1 MEIVEFCKMKA
12 MVRMRRSALGIAL
25 LLLLAIGLGLWLYP
39 NLNHFQTLPY
49 TTEKPLN
56 YLSKASAGPD
66 GSSIVIGDSR
76 QEIVRINSEGAI
88 EELIRQD
95 TGAGSRH
102 DFTDIAVADDGT
114 IYVLDTVLD
123 GYGLYVQEERIV
135 RYPKG
140 EPSGT
145 LLYTYKGSGTNKRVG
160 LIKGL
165 QVAGDSIY
173 FYINEDTNVK
183 LHRLSAAGGKPE
195 ETLAFKLPDDRYL
208 SEIVGYEPDHIYY
221 STKRG
226 AIFRVKADGA
236 SVLSYPLEGMER
248 TRKNFPEG
256 LLLGENGRLYFI
268 DRLVNAVTSMNA
280 IDSSDMVTIID
291 EPALMAAAPK
301 AESLDIMD
309 LTMDTTGRMD
319 LVLGDSIVKLDG
331 EKSSASVR
339 MKLSYDRS
347 SVVKGWLTWLAA
359 AALLVITL
367 FLVRLFYVQVLGRR
381 ISLFFKQV
389 FAIVPI
395 LIIAMIL
402 LSNFIYDSFSGK
414 MEEEMQRQLSLLARN
429 GQNIING
436 DQLNRLMS
444 PNDYMSKDY
453 QTIRSKM
460 NFLFESEDPANR
472 KGLYSTLYKY
482 ENGEIFI
489 MMDDDDGV
497 NMYKP
502 FPVNELN
509 RLVVENGEV
518 VTDRWEDATGKWLY
532 AIGPIYDSS
541 GKIVGVYETGR
552 DLNVLYQSNQTIYKS
567 VIRNI
572 VLISV
577 VLIILVLAVTYYLL
591 SSLRKLRKS
600 VMEMANGNWDVR
612 VNIRSQDEVGDLG
625 EQFNRMALHIRTYI
639 KDITSFSEASHRFVP
654 QQIFEY
660 LGKKGITD
668 IHLGDQVQQNMT
680 VMVANIRSFHQ
691 LSKQLSPK
699 QNFDFMNAFLKRFS
713 PFVRTEEGLISKY
726 LGAGFMALF
735 PARNEDALR
744 AAVSIRR
751 ELVSY
756 NESLK
761 ASGFAPV
768 DLGMAI
774 HKGPLMLGI
783 VGEEQRME
791 GNVISDDVNIT
802 ATLERMSDTMGAS
815 ILVTRT
821 FYDQLRAPERFRFRQ
836 LGRIRIEGKDEP
848 IELIDVYEGDSDTE
862 RNLKDRT
869 KTMFEK
875 GIVLCQEGRFFDAR
889 ETFIEVIK
897 INRFDKAAKLY
908 FYLCDEYY
916 QKGSTEGWNGTLA
929 V

>member
-1 MEIVEFCKMKA
+1 
-12 MVRMRRSALGIAL
+12 MRRSTLGIAL
-25 LLLLAIGLGLWLYP
+25 LLLMAIGLGFWIYP
-39 NLNHFQTLPY
+39 NASHFQTPPY
-49 TTEKPLN
+49 KTEKPLN
-56 YLSKASAGPD
+56 YLSKVAAGPE
-66 GSSIVIGDSR
+66 GSTVVIGDSR
-76 QEIVRINSEGAI
+76 QEIVRMSSEGSI
-88 EELIRQD
+88 EELIRQ
-95 TGAGSRH
+95 TAGNGSRH
-102 DFTDIAVADDGT
+102 DFTELAVSADGT
-114 IYVLDTVLD
+114 IYVLDTILD

-135 RYPKG
+135 SYAPG
-140 EPSGT
+140 DTFGT

-165 QVAGDSIY
+165 QVEGNNIY

-183 LHRLSAAGGKPE
+183 LYQLSASGGNPE
-195 ETLAFKLPDDRYL
+195 QTLAFTLPPDRYL
-208 SEIVGYEPDHIYY
+208 SEIVGYKPDQIYY

-226 AIFRVKADGA
+226 AIFKVKADG
-236 SVLSYPLEGMER
+236 SSEISYPLEGMDR

-256 LLLGENGRLYFI
+256 LLLDENGRIYFI

-280 IDSSDMVTIID
+280 ADSTDLTTVVD
-291 EPALMAAAPK
+291 EAALQAAAPA
-301 AESLDIMD
+301 AESLEIMD
-309 LTMDTTGRMD
+309 LTLDPAGR
-319 LVLGDSIVKLDG
+319 LELILGDSKVVINGSNNSAQVTTKLT
-331 EKSSASVR
+331 
-339 MKLSYDRS
+339 YDRS
-347 SVVKGWLTWLAA
+347 TIITGWLTWLGA
-359 AALLVITL
+359 AALLIIL
-367 FLVRLFYVQVLGRR
+367 LLLVRLFYVHVLNRR

-402 LSNFIYDSFSGK
+402 LSNFIYNSFSSK
-414 MEEEMQRQLSLLARN
+414 MEEEMQKQLSLLARN

-436 DQLNRLMS
+436 DQLNRLTS
-444 PNDYMSKDY
+444 PYDYMSEDY

-460 NFLFESEDPANR
+460 NFLFESEDPATR
-472 KGLYSTLYKY
+472 KGLYSSLYRY

-502 FPVNELN
+502 FPINELN

-518 VTDRWEDATGKWLY
+518 VTDQWEDATGKWLY

-541 GKIVGVYETGR
+541 NKIVGVYETGR
-552 DLNVLYQSNQTIYKS
+552 DFNVLSQSNQTIYK
-567 VIRNI
+567 NI
-572 VLISV
+572 MLNIGLISV
-577 VLIILVLAVTYYLL
+577 ALIILVLAVTYYLL

-625 EQFNRMALHIRTYI
+625 EQFNRMAIHIRTYI

-654 QQIFEY
+654 QQIFKY

-680 VMVANIRSFHQ
+680 VMVANIRSFHH

-761 ASGFAPV
+761 SSGFAPV

-821 FYDQLRAPERFRFRQ
+821 FFEQLRAPERFRFRQ
-836 LGRIRIEGKDEP
+836 LGRVRIEGKDEP
-848 IELIDVYEGDSDTE
+848 IELIDVYEGDSDME
-862 RNLKDRT
+862 RSLKDRT
-869 KTMFEK
+869 KVLFEK
-875 GIVLCQEGRFFDAR
+875 GIMLCQEGRFFDAR

>member
-1 MEIVEFCKMKA
+1 MGMTLLSIIAIC
-12 MVRMRRSALGIAL
+12 LGF
-25 LLLLAIGLGLWLYP
+25 WLYP
-39 NLNHFQTLPY
+39 NLNHFQTPPY
-49 TTEKPLN
+49 KTEKPLT

-66 GSSIVIGDSR
+66 GSMIVIGDSR
-76 QEIVRINSEGAI
+76 QEIIRIGSKGSI
-88 EELIRQD
+88 EEVIRQD
-95 TGAGSRH
+95 DATIRH
-102 DFTDIAVADDGT
+102 DFTDIAVAADGT
-114 IYVLDTVLD
+114 IYVLDTILD
-123 GYGLYVQEERIV
+123 GYGLYVREERIV
-135 RYPKG
+135 RYAIGDTKG
-140 EPSGT
+140 TVLFTFE
-145 LLYTYKGSGTNKRVG
+145 GSGTNKRVG

-165 QVAGDSIY
+165 QVVKEDIY
-173 FYINEDTNVK
+173 FYINEETNVQ
-183 LHRLSAAGGKPE
+183 LNRLSAAGGKAE
-195 ETLAFKLPDDRYL
+195 ELLTFKLPADRYL
-208 SEIVGYEPDHIYY
+208 SEIVGYAPDQIYY

-226 AIFRVKADGA
+226 AIFRVNAGGE
-236 SVLSYPLEGMER
+236 SELSYPLEGMDR

-256 LLLGENGRLYFI
+256 LLLHENGKLYFI

-280 IDSSDMVTIID
+280 KDSSNLRTVID
-291 EPALMAAAPK
+291 EASLKTKAPR

-309 LTMDTTGRMD
+309 LTMNATGQME
-319 LVLGDSIVKLDG
+319 LALGDSIVSMDEAGSHTSVLTKLT
-331 EKSSASVR
+331 
-339 MKLSYDRS
+339 YDRG
-347 SVVKGWLTWLAA
+347 SVAQGWMTWLAA
-359 AALLVITL
+359 AVLLVI
-367 FLVRLFYVQVLGRR
+367 LVMIIRLFYVHVLNRR

-395 LIIAMIL
+395 LIIAMIM
-402 LSNFIYDSFSGK
+402 LSNFIYDSFSSK
-414 MEEEMQRQLSLLARN
+414 MEDEMQKQLSLLARN
-429 GQNIING
+429 GQNMING
-436 DQLNRLMS
+436 DQLNRLTS

-453 QTIRSKM
+453 ESIRSKM

-472 KGLYSTLYKY
+472 KGLYSTLYRY

-489 MMDDDDGV
+489 IMDDDDGV

-502 FPVNELN
+502 FPKNELN
-509 RLVVENGEV
+509 RLVVEKGEV

-532 AIGPIYDSS
+532 AIGPIYDSTN
-541 GKIVGVYETGR
+541 KIVGVYETGR

-567 VIRNI
+567 IMRNI
-572 VLISV
+572 GLISLVLIV
-577 VLIILVLAVTYYLL
+577 LVLAVTYYLL

-600 VMEMANGNWDVR
+600 VMEMANGNWDVK

-654 QQIFEY
+654 QQIFKY

-680 VMVANIRSFHQ
+680 VMVANIRSFHH
-691 LSKQLSPK
+691 LSKQLTPK
-699 QNFDFMNAFLKRFS
+699 QNFDFMNTFLKRFS

-735 PARNEDALR
+735 PSRNEDALR
-744 AAVSIRR
+744 AAVAIRR

-821 FYDQLRAPERFRFRQ
+821 FYEQLRSPERFRFRL
-836 LGRIRIEGKDEP
+836 LGRVRIDGKDDP

-862 RNLKDRT
+862 RALKDRT
-869 KTMFEK
+869 KPLFEK
-875 GIVLCQEGRFFDAR
+875 GIMLCQEGRFFDAR

>member
-1 MEIVEFCKMKA
+1 MEIEEFCKMKA
-12 MVRMRRSALGIAL
+12 MVRMRRSTLGIAL
-25 LLLLAIGLGLWLYP
+25 LLLMAIGLGFWLYP
-39 NLNHFQTLPY
+39 NADHFQTPPY
-49 TTEKPLN
+49 TTEKPLT
-56 YLSKASAGPD
+56 YLSKVAAGPE
-66 GSSIVIGDSR
+66 GSTIVIGDSR
-76 QEIVRINSEGAI
+76 QEIVRMSSEGSI
-88 EELIRQD
+88 EELVRQD
-95 TGAGSRH
+95 SSDGSRH
-102 DFTDIAVADDGT
+102 DFTEIAVAADGT
-114 IYVLDTVLD
+114 IYVLDTILD

-135 RYPKG
+135 SYTPGDTKG
-140 EPSGT
+140 K

-173 FYINEDTNVK
+173 FYINEDTSVTLN
-183 LHRLSAAGGKPE
+183 RLSAAGGKPE
-195 ETLAFKLPDDRYL
+195 QTLAFELPADRYL
-208 SEIVGYEPDHIYY
+208 SEIVGYEAGQIYY

-226 AIFRVKADGA
+226 AIFNVKADGT
-236 SVLSYPLEGMER
+236 SEMSYPLEGMDR

-256 LLLGENGRLYFI
+256 LLLGDNGRLYFI
-268 DRLVNAVTSMNA
+268 DRLVNAVSSMNA
-280 IDSSDMVTIID
+280 SDSSDLITVID
-291 EPALMAAAPK
+291 EAALSALAPS

-309 LTMDTTGRMD
+309 LTLDAAGRME
-319 LVLGDSIVKLDG
+319 LILGDSKVTISGD
-331 EKSSASVR
+331 KSPAQVL
-339 MKLSYDRS
+339 MKLTYDRS
-347 SVVKGWLTWLAA
+347 TIVKGWVTWLGA
-359 AALLVITL
+359 AALLIILIFL
-367 FLVRLFYVQVLGRR
+367 FRLFYVYVLNRR

-395 LIIAMIL
+395 LIVAMIL
-402 LSNFIYDSFSGK
+402 LSNFIYNSFSSK
-414 MEEEMQRQLSLLARN
+414 MEDEMQKQLSLLARN

-436 DQLNRLMS
+436 DQLNRLTS

-472 KGLYSTLYKY
+472 KGLYSTLYRY

-489 MMDDDDGV
+489 IMDDDDGV

-502 FPVNELN
+502 FPINELN

-541 GKIVGVYETGR
+541 NKIVGVYETGR
-552 DLNVLYQSNQTIYKS
+552 DVNVLYQSNQTIYKS
-567 VIRNI
+567 IMRNI
-572 VLISV
+572 GLISV
-577 VLIILVLAVTYYLL
+577 ALIILVLAVTYYLL

-625 EQFNRMALHIRTYI
+625 EQFNRMAVHIRTYI

-654 QQIFEY
+654 QQIFKY

-761 ASGFAPV
+761 ASGYATV

-821 FYDQLRAPERFRFRQ
+821 FFEQLRAPERFRFRQ
-836 LGRIRIEGKDEP
+836 LGRVRIEGKDEP
-848 IELIDVYEGDSDTE
+848 IELIDVYEGDSDME
-862 RNLKDRT
+862 RGLKDRT

-875 GIVLCQEGRFFDAR
+875 GIMLCQEGRFFDAR

>member
-1 MEIVEFCKMKA
+1 MEIEELCKVKA
-12 MVRMRRSALGIAL
+12 MVRMRKSTMGIAL
-25 LLLLAIGLGLWLYP
+25 LLIIAIGLGFWLYP
-39 NLNHFQTLPY
+39 NSNHFQTPPY
-49 TTEKPLN
+49 TTEKPLT
-56 YLSKASAGPD
+56 YLSKTSAGPD
-66 GSSIVIGDSR
+66 GDLIVIGDSR
-76 QEIVRINSEGAI
+76 QEIVRMSSDGKIK
-88 EELIRQD
+88 ELIRQNAD
-95 TGAGSRH
+95 DSIRH
-102 DFTDIAVADDGT
+102 DFTDIAVAADGT
-114 IYVLDTVLD
+114 IFVLDTVLD
-123 GYGLYVQEERIV
+123 SYGLYVQEERIMS
-135 RYPKG
+135 Y
-140 EPSGT
+140 T
-145 LLYTYKGSGTNKRVG
+145 LGDTRGNVLFTFKGSGTNKRVG

-165 QVAGDSIY
+165 QVAGNDVY
-173 FYINEDTNVK
+173 FYINEDNKVQ
-183 LHRLSAAGGKPE
+183 LNHLSAAGGKPE
-195 ETLAFKLPDDRYL
+195 VTLTFTLPEDRYL
-208 SEIVGYEPDHIYY
+208 SEIAGYKPDNIYY

-236 SVLSYPLEGMER
+236 SEISYPLDGMDR

-256 LLLGENGRLYFI
+256 LLLQDNGRLYFV

-280 IDSSDMVTIID
+280 IDSSDLVTEID
-291 EPALMAAAPK
+291 EAGLRKIAPN

-309 LTMDTTGRMD
+309 LTIDAAGQMDIMLDDRI
-319 LVLGDSIVKLDG
+319 LSIDAAKDQTSMLTKLTY
-331 EKSSASVR
+331 E
-339 MKLSYDRS
+339 RS
-347 SVVKGWLTWLAA
+347 SIVKGWLIWLSAA
-359 AALLVITL
+359 VLAIIALLMM
-367 FLVRLFYVQVLGRR
+367 RLFYVHVLNRR

-395 LIIAMIL
+395 LIIAMVM
-402 LSNFIYDSFSGK
+402 LSNFIYDSFSSR
-414 MEEEMQRQLSLLARN
+414 MEDEMQKQLLLLARN

-436 DQLNRLMS
+436 DQLNRLTS
-444 PNDYMSKDY
+444 PNDYMNKDY

-460 NFLFESEDPANR
+460 NFLFESEDAANR

-502 FPVNELN
+502 FPVNDQN
-509 RLVVENGEV
+509 RLVVEKGEV
-518 VTDRWEDATGKWLY
+518 LTDRWEDATGKWLY

-567 VIRNI
+567 VMRNI
-572 VLISV
+572 GLISV
-577 VLIILVLAVTYYLL
+577 VLLVLVLAVTYYLL

-654 QQIFEY
+654 QQIFKY

-699 QNFDFMNAFLKRFS
+699 QNFDFMNMFLKRFS

-744 AAVSIRR
+744 AAVAIRR

-761 ASGFAPV
+761 ASGFAAV

-821 FYDQLRAPERFRFRQ
+821 FFEQLRSPEKYRFRQ
-836 LGRIRIEGKDEP
+836 LGRVRIEGKDDP
-848 IELIDVYEGDSDTE
+848 IELIDVYEGDSDSE
-862 RNLKDRT
+862 RGLKDRT
-869 KTMFEK
+869 RLMFEK
-875 GIVLCQEGRFFDAR
+875 GIMLCQEGRFFDAR

>member
-1 MEIVEFCKMKA
+1 MKA
-12 MVRMRRSALGIAL
+12 MVHMRKSTMGMTLLSIIAICLGF
-25 LLLLAIGLGLWLYP
+25 WLYP
-39 NLNHFQTLPY
+39 NLNHFQTPPY
-49 TTEKPLN
+49 KTEKPLT

-66 GSSIVIGDSR
+66 GSMIVIGDSR
-76 QEIVRINSEGAI
+76 QEIIRIGSKGSIDEV
-88 EELIRQD
+88 IRQSD
-95 TGAGSRH
+95 ASIRH
-102 DFTDIAVADDGT
+102 DFTDIAVTADGT
-114 IYVLDTVLD
+114 IYVLDTILD
-123 GYGLYVQEERIV
+123 GYGLYVREERIV
-135 RYPKG
+135 RYAIG
-140 EPSGT
+140 DTSGT
-145 LLYTYKGSGTNKRVG
+145 VLFTFEGSGNNKRVG

-165 QVAGDSIY
+165 QVVNEDIY
-173 FYINEDTNVK
+173 FYINEEMNVQ
-183 LHRLSAAGGKPE
+183 LNRLSASGGKPE
-195 ETLAFKLPDDRYL
+195 ELLTFKLPADRYL
-208 SEIVGYEPDHIYY
+208 SEIVGYAPDQIYY

-226 AIFRVKADGA
+226 AIFKVNADGA
-236 SVLSYPLEGMER
+236 SELSYPLEGMDR

-256 LLLGENGRLYFI
+256 LLLHENGRLYFI

-280 IDSSDMVTIID
+280 KDSSDLRTVID
-291 EPALMAAAPK
+291 EAALKKIAPN
-301 AESLDIMD
+301 AESIDIMD
-309 LTMDTTGRMD
+309 LTMNGAGQME
-319 LVLGDSIVKLDG
+319 LALGDSIVSMDEAGSKT
-331 EKSSASVR
+331 SVLA
-339 MKLSYDRS
+339 KLSYDRG
-347 SVVKGWLTWLAA
+347 SVTQGWLTWLAA
-359 AALLVITL
+359 AALLVIVIML
-367 FLVRLFYVQVLGRR
+367 IRHFYVHVLNRR

-395 LIIAMIL
+395 LIIAMIM
-402 LSNFIYDSFSGK
+402 LSNFIYDSFSSK
-414 MEEEMQRQLSLLARN
+414 MEDEMQKQLSLLARN
-429 GQNIING
+429 GQNMING
-436 DQLNRLMS
+436 DQLNRLTS

-453 QTIRSKM
+453 ESIRSKM

-472 KGLYSTLYKY
+472 KGLYSTLYRY

-489 MMDDDDGV
+489 IMDDDDGV

-502 FPVNELN
+502 FPINDLN

-518 VTDRWEDATGKWLY
+518 VSDRWEDATGKWLY
-532 AIGPIYDSS
+532 AIGPIYDSAN
-541 GKIVGVYETGR
+541 KIVGVYETGR
-552 DLNVLYQSNQTIYKS
+552 DLNVLYQSNETIYKS
-567 VIRNI
+567 IMRNI
-572 VLISV
+572 GLISV

-600 VMEMANGNWDVR
+600 VMEMANGNWDVK

-654 QQIFEY
+654 QQIFKY

-680 VMVANIRSFHQ
+680 VMVANIRSFHH
-691 LSKQLSPK
+691 LSKQLTPK
-699 QNFDFMNAFLKRFS
+699 QNFDFMNTFLKRFS

-744 AAVSIRR
+744 AAVAIRR

-821 FYDQLRAPERFRFRQ
+821 FYEQLRSPERFRFRL
-836 LGRIRIEGKDEP
+836 LGRVRIDGKDDP

-862 RNLKDRT
+862 RALKDRT
-869 KTMFEK
+869 KSLFEK
-875 GIVLCQEGRFFDAR
+875 GIMLCQEGRFFDAR

-908 FYLCDEYY
+908 FYQCDEYY